1 MNAGT
6 AHGAKFEEAV
16 HVSPL
21 GQNRYSAFLQ
31 SAFCIGT
38 GMSSNI
44 YQPSQNPYFSPG
56 FTPYINTNNNNN
68 K

>member
-38 GMSSNI
+38 GMALNI
-44 YQPSQNPYFSPG
+44 YHPYQISYFPPR
-56 FTPYINTNNNNN
+56 FHAVYQY
-68 K
+68 